1 MKLKALSA
9 ETRSKLR
16 RDIAEIRT
24 RATPVQPS
32 AAPKTTEDRRVSW
45 LRRPFSHA

>member
-9 ETRSKLR
+9 ETRSKLQ
-16 RDIAEIRT
+16 RDVAEIR
-24 RATPVQPS
+24 RQVTPVQPS
-32 AAPKTTEDRRVSW
+32 AASKTTTERRVSW